1 MVLRLIVELQKMGVS
16 YLSNIEKN
24 CLNCL
29 FSLQHNN
36 DSLMECDNPKCGEFG
51 TYMDE
56 SEIITDCE
64 FFECDNVSDETVNEQ
79 NCEHCKF
86 YKKELIDPCC
96 WVHWC
101 ESKHE
106 RIESLCSFCM
116 KYQPKVEEDVEKS
129 ENAEFNRNYKLFK
142 DLREDRPK
150 RDTIEENDTYYQDV
164 DVSEDVKK
172 FDFETLKSIVGES
185 DFRTYL
191 KARITLLWNRF
202 YKYEDRSVLPE
213 IDICRSI
220 LEQDLNGWNS
230 YDYE

>member
-1 MVLRLIVELQKMGVS
+1 M
-16 YLSNIEKN
+16 SNIERN
-24 CLNCL
+24 CTNCTY
-29 FSLQHNN
+29 SIQHS
-36 DSLMECDNPKCGEFG
+36 DGFIECDNPKCGDFG
-51 TYMDE
+51 AFMEGNDN
-56 SEIITDCE
+56 IIRECE
-64 FFECDNVSDETVNEQ
+64 FFEGHNVSDESTNEQ
-79 NCEHCKF
+79 DCEHCKF

-129 ENAEFNRNYKLFK
+129 EHEEFNRNYKLFK
-142 DLREDRPK
+142 DLREDRHK
-150 RDTIEENDTYYQDV
+150 RDTIEEDNTYYQDIDYSV
-164 DVSEDVKK
+164 EVKK

-191 KARITLLWNRF
+191 KARITLLWNYF
-202 YKYEDRSVLPE
+202 YKSNDKSVIPE
-213 IDICRSI
+213 IDFCRSI
-220 LEQDLNGWNS
+220 LEQDLNGWDS

>member
-1 MVLRLIVELQKMGVS
+1 MYGRDGFMCTDCAFAV
-16 YLSNIEKN
+16 
-24 CLNCL
+24 
-29 FSLQHNN
+29 QHS
-36 DSLMECDNPKCGEFG
+36 DGFIECDNHKCGDFG
-51 TYMDE
+51 AFMEGND
-56 SEIITDCE
+56 ITRDCE
-64 FFECDNVSDETVNEQ
+64 FFKSYNVSDERTNEQ
-79 NCEHCKF
+79 DCEHCKF

-101 ESKHE
+101 EFKHE

-116 KYQPKVEEDVEKS
+116 KYQPKDEEVEEDIEKS

-142 DLREDRPK
+142 DLKRDRPK
-150 RDTIEENDTYYQDV
+150 RDTIEEDSTYYQDV

-202 YKYEDRSVLPE
+202 YKHEDRSVLHE